1 MVDVFLVSKD
11 FIGIYMYT
19 IHGCYVMSLV
29 SRCNP
34 RLFEGNGCLNKRRN
48 GRNLAFFEGI
58 LRISHRGSMFG
69 MFTLTF
75 TIKYR
80 YPRQNVDPLLKVD
93 LFVDYIKNTH
103 KGAVRV

>member
-1 MVDVFLVSKD
+1 
-11 FIGIYMYT
+11 
-19 IHGCYVMSLV
+19 
-29 SRCNP
+29 
-34 RLFEGNGCLNKRRN
+34 
-48 GRNLAFFEGI
+48 
-58 LRISHRGSMFG
+58 MFG

-75 TIKYR
+75 TIKYT